1 MGQIREI
8 KRSRKML
15 LTPVEAFQLHAAAIG
30 VRKIPGDVAEVGVF
44 RGASAKLLR
53 LALPDKPLHLF
64 DTFAGLPQPEAV
76 DGDLRAGEFCCGLD
90 EVKRYLGSQANTHFH
105 IGMLPDSGAAV
116 SDRTFSFVHVDVDLF
131 DGTLA
136 ALNWFYPRMQPGG
149 IMITHDYTVL
159 PGPTK
164 AFNEFF
170 ADRPEPIIELSGSQ
184 CMAIKISRPV

>member
-1 MGQIREI
+1 
-8 KRSRKML
+8 
-15 LTPVEAFQLHAAAIG
+15 
-30 VRKIPGDVAEVGVF
+30 
-44 RGASAKLLR
+44 
-53 LALPDKPLHLF
+53 
-64 DTFAGLPQPEAV
+64 
-76 DGDLRAGEFCCGLD
+76 
-90 EVKRYLGSQANTHFH
+90 
-105 IGMLPDSGAAV
+105 
-116 SDRTFSFVHVDVDLF
+116 VDVDLF